1 MRTEPLLGSA
11 PRIARKRPADQA
23 GMGGGYASR
32 WGAVDDPVPWRTMH
46 SLKLKMPFLGYPL
59 PIIFRGGGLSESTDT
74 KKLAIF
80 ARELDDLNHNFM

>member
-1 MRTEPLLGSA
+1 
-11 PRIARKRPADQA
+11 
-23 GMGGGYASR
+23 
-32 WGAVDDPVPWRTMH
+32 MH

-80 ARELDDLNHNFM
+80 ARELDDLHHNFM